1 MQMSERDT
9 RWWTLGEVVDWVRGI
24 HRTATIGEIRDA
36 LQGRCASDRIRARG
50 HRRLYSS
57 DRQLPIDHHD
67 PNFVWFAD
75 YYSRLQSWFEPI
87 SADEWK
93 DLTFF
98 ARPIPKTG
106 EQYHQA
112 VARAL
117 DQLDSPV
124 ELRSVS
130 KYRLAWMDIEFWQDD
145 VIRGW
150 AAAGDVAR
158 QDDARREP
166 LFDAAGRPTAGTARL
181 RLLTKGGSPLSD
193 RDLHMWYDRRVAELG
208 ARGET
213 SSGEADWEAAR
224 QQFPGRVTRARLR
237 AVRDQLAPAGWRKQG
252 RRSPG
257 IAK

>member
-1 MQMSERDT
+1 MSERDT
-9 RWWTLGEVVDWVRGI
+9 RWWTLGEVVDWVRRI
-24 HRTATIGEIRDA
+24 YPTATIGEIRGA
-36 LQGRCASDRIRARG
+36 LQGWCASDRIRAHGR
-50 HRRLYSS
+50 RRLYSS
-57 DRQLPIDHHD
+57 DRPLPMDHHD
-67 PNFVWFAD
+67 PEFVWFAD
-75 YYSRLQSWFEPI
+75 HHSRLQTWVEPI

-106 EQYHQA
+106 EQYHLA
-112 VARAL
+112 AARAL
-117 DQLDSPV
+117 DQLHSPV
-124 ELRSVS
+124 ELRSLS
-130 KYRLAWMDIEFWQDD
+130 KYRLAWKDIEFWQDD

-150 AAAGDVAR
+150 AGAGDVAR

-166 LFDAAGRPTAGTARL
+166 LFDAAGRPTAGTAL
-181 RLLTKGGSPLSD
+181 RLLTKGASQLSD
-193 RDLHMWYDRRVAELG
+193 WDLRMWYDRRVTELR

-224 QQFPGRVTRARLR
+224 QHFSGRVTRARLR
-237 AVRDQLAPAGWRKQG
+237 AVRDELAPAGWRKQG